1 MNVRTDNSESDARH
15 KAPQGDKS
23 GGTLSGALSVSGA
36 VLFGTP
42 KLLFG
47 QYANLP
53 RPIRTVMY
61 IAFFLVFVYLLT
73 LPSLLANRTRD
84 LGYDQRI
91 QLIRAI
97 EQQFQIAIPDE
108 QWQQMET
115 VGQLAD
121 YVEKH
126 RQLKRSGS
134 ATQAAVRDAPA
145 RNNACTRPMRAA
157 GHQNRRGEKRLRMH
171 LQARATAG
179 SS

>member
-1 MNVRTDNSESDARH
+1 MNVRTDNSESDARR

-23 GGTLSGALSVSGA
+23 GGMLFGALSASGS

-42 KLLFG
+42 KFLFD

-97 EQQFQIAIPDE
+97 EQQFQITIPDE

-121 YVEKH
+121 YVEKR
-126 RQLKRSGS
+126 RQLKRSRP
-134 ATQAAVRDAPA
+134 ATQAAVRDATSSNSIGVRYPSA
-145 RNNACTRPMRAA
+145 EC
-157 GHQNRRGEKRLRMH
+157 RRVPL
-171 LQARATAG
+171 
-179 SS
+179 